1 MPSKADSRTKIG
13 IVSVGNGT
21 IVRTNGTTINFF
33 KIDPFNLAVL
43 SDENIEAKI
52 MSFKNL
58 LQALGEMKYQIVC
71 LDDRENYSINRAF
84 LRDRATKEN
93 NPAIRQMIE
102 QDEDYIKTIEADASA
117 ARLFLLAV
125 EIPNGKAAV
134 YNAALKSFQQLAAQS
149 VLHITPLT
157 EDDVKKM
164 LQVYFQQNTASEFF
178 PDLDGQAY
186 YSDVNWALL
195 HKQADEQAAIESGA
209 KRPAPAVQKPVQK
222 PVAQPGK
229 KAWAKPT
236 EKPELKKPVPTPIV
250 PDYKPNTAPTVSG
263 RDGQVWKRPEKPAI
277 QPMPEAD
284 APKPAESKPK
294 DAEVSDTSF
303 VFDGG
308 DINLDSL
315 FNEVS
320 EQKAKTPAE
329 EQADTTKQF
338 GLPFKALSPVDDAS
352 QFAPGLKPSWPA
364 GVKAVEAVFRGMA
377 SDYYT
382 TVDSITDPADPKLIL
397 TVAENAIYQAIH
409 KNHTSYASLGQLLK
423 VSAQRAEDITNRID
437 YKAAHVQY
445 LMSKTYGAHGYYFAE
460 AGR

>member
-1 MPSKADSRTKIG
+1 MPSKADSRTKVG
-13 IVSVGNGT
+13 IASVGNGT

-52 MSFKNL
+52 MSFKSL
-58 LQALGEMKYQIVC
+58 LQALGEMKYQIIC
-71 LDDRENYSINRAF
+71 LDDRENYSANRNF
-84 LRDRATKEN
+84 LHDRAAKES

-164 LQVYFQQNTASEFF
+164 LQVYFQQNTATEIF

-195 HKQADEQAAIESGA
+195 HKRADEQAAIESGA

-222 PVAQPGK
+222 PAPQAGK
-229 KAWAKPT
+229 KAWTKPV
-236 EKPELKKPVPTPIV
+236 EKPELKKPVPAPIV
-250 PDYKPNTAPTVSG
+250 PDYKPDNVPSRG
-263 RDGQVWKRPEKPAI
+263 GQVWKRPEKPVI
-277 QPMPEAD
+277 QSMPKAD
-284 APKPAESKPK
+284 APKPADTEPS
-294 DAEVSDTSF
+294 DVSF
-303 VFDGG
+303 AFDDG

-320 EQKAKTPAE
+320 GQKAKTPAE
-329 EQADTTKQF
+329 EQADAAKQF
-338 GLPFKALSPVDDAS
+338 GLPLRALSPADDAS
-352 QFAPGLKPSWPA
+352 LFAPGLKPTWPA
-364 GVKAVEAVFRGMA
+364 GVKAVEAVFRGA
-377 SDYYT
+377 AADYYK
-382 TVDSITDPADPKLIL
+382 TVDSITDPADPRLIL

-445 LMSKTYGAHGYYFAE
+445 IMNKAYGVHGYYFAE
-460 AGR
+460 AGG